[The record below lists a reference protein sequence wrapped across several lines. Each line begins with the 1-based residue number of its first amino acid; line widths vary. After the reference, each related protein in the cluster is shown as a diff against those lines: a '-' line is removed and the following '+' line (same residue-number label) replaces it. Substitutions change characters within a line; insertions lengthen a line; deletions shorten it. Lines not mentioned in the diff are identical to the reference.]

1 MKMPGFR
8 PGKEGINMAWLYQ
21 SIFILVVLMSG
32 LLIGLPIAFS
42 IGLTTLLGIT
52 IFQNPNA
59 ISALANIAWASSNN
73 FTLTAVPL
81 FLLMSEVIMYTGI
94 GKDMFKTMEKW
105 FGRLPGGLAVGTSV
119 SSAIFGAI
127 SGNAMAIAAIVG
139 GTAIPEM
146 RKAGYSNKLACGS
159 VAASS
164 TLGFLIPPSLPMIT
178 YGVITETSV
187 GRLFIAGI
195 IPGIVLCLLF
205 IVYIIFSSGREKN
218 LTFVKYSMAEKIA
231 SLVKILPVILL
242 IVLVIGSIYGGFATP
257 TEAAGIGAIGAIVI
271 AALMRRLKLKD
282 LFHALRNSCR
292 TCAMVVI
299 IILNAQ
305 VFAYLLTS
313 LRLPMM
319 LSEFILGMGLSKWV
333 VFFVI
338 QLAYVFLGMF
348 FDAGSIF
355 LLTMPI
361 LFPIATSMGFDAIW
375 FCIVCICNLCVAVIT
390 PPVGLVTY
398 VVKGLAPDVSIS
410 EIVKGAFPFLVI
422 DVLMIVVLCVC
433 PWMTSILL

>member
-1 MKMPGFR
+1 MG
-8 PGKEGINMAWLYQ
+8 WLYQ
-21 SIFILVVLMSG
+21 SLVILVVLMGG

-42 IGLTTLLGIT
+42 IGLTSLLGIVA
-52 IFQNPNA
+52 FLNPNA
-59 ISALANIAWASSNN
+59 ISALANIAWAASNN

-81 FLLMSEVIMYTGI
+81 FLFMSEVIMYTGI
-94 GKDMFKTMEKW
+94 GRDMFKTMEKW
-105 FGRLPGGLAVGTSV
+105 FGRLPGGLAVGGSA

-159 VAASS
+159 IAASS
-164 TLGFLIPPSLPMIT
+164 TLGFLIPPSMPMIT

-187 GRLFIAGI
+187 GQLFIAGI
-195 IPGIVLCLLF
+195 VPGIVLCLLF
-205 IVYIIFSSGREKN
+205 CLYIIISCSREKN
-218 LTFVKYSMAEKIA
+218 VNFVKYSMIEKFA
-231 SLVKILPVILL
+231 SLLKVMPVVIL
-242 IVLVIGSIYGGFATP
+242 IVIVIGSIYGGFATP
-257 TEAAGIGAIGAIVI
+257 TEAAGLGAIGAVVI

-282 LFHALRNSCR
+282 LFQALRNSCK
-292 TCAMVVI
+292 TCAMVI
-299 IILNAQ
+299 IIVLNAQ

-319 LSEFILGMGLSKWV
+319 LSEFVLSLGLSKWV

-361 LFPIATSMGFDAIW
+361 IFPIATSIGFDPIW

-390 PPVGLVTY
+390 PPVG
-398 VVKGLAPDVSIS
+398 
-410 EIVKGAFPFLVI
+410 
-422 DVLMIVVLCVC
+422 
-433 PWMTSILL
+433 W

>member
-1 MKMPGFR
+1 MD
-8 PGKEGINMAWLYQ
+8 WLYQ
-21 SIFILVVLMSG
+21 SLLILAVLMGG

-42 IGLTTLLGIT
+42 IGVASLAGIVL
-52 IFQNPNA
+52 FQNPNA

-81 FLLMSEVIMYTGI
+81 FLFMSEIIMYTGI

-105 FGRLPGGLAVGTSV
+105 FGRLPGGLAVGGSV

-159 VAASS
+159 IAASS

-187 GRLFIAGI
+187 GNLFIAGI

-205 IVYIIFSSGREKN
+205 CIYIVISSRKEKN
-218 LTFVKYSMAEKIA
+218 VTFVKYSFAEKMA
-231 SLVKILPVILL
+231 SLIKILPVVIL
-242 IVLVIGSIYGGFATP
+242 IILVIGSIYGGIATP
-257 TEAAGIGAIGAIVI
+257 TEAAGLGAVGSVII
-271 AALMRRLKLKD
+271 AACMRRLKGKD
-282 LFHALRNSCR
+282 LFQAARNSVK
-292 TCAMVVI
+292 TCAMIII

-313 LRLPMM
+313 LRLPML
-319 LSEFILGMGLSKWV
+319 LSQFILELGLSKWV
-333 VFFVI
+333 VFIII
-338 QLAYVFLGMF
+338 QAAYIFLGMF

-361 LFPIATSMGFDAIW
+361 LFPIITSLGFDPVW
-375 FCIVCICNLCVAVIT
+375 FCIACICNLCVAVIT

-398 VVKGLAPDVSIS
+398 VVKGLVPDVSIT
-410 EIVKGAFPFLVI
+410 EIIKGAMPFLVI
-422 DVLMIVVLCVC
+422 DILMIIVLCFC

>member
-1 MKMPGFR
+1 
-8 PGKEGINMAWLYQ
+8 MAWLYQ
-21 SIFILVVLMSG
+21 SLIILVVLMGG

-42 IGLTTLLGIT
+42 IGLTSLLGIVA
-52 IFQNPNA
+52 FLNPNA
-59 ISALANIAWASSNN
+59 ISALANIAWAASNN

-81 FLLMSEVIMYTGI
+81 FLFMSEVIMYTGI
-94 GKDMFKTMEKW
+94 GRDMFKTMEKW
-105 FGRLPGGLAVGTSV
+105 FGRLPGGLAVGGSV

-159 VAASS
+159 IAASS
-164 TLGFLIPPSLPMIT
+164 TLGFLIPPSMPMIT

-187 GRLFIAGI
+187 GQLFIAGI
-195 IPGIVLCLLF
+195 VPGIVLCILF
-205 IVYIIFSSGREKN
+205 CLYIIISSGREKN
-218 LTFVKYSMAEKIA
+218 VNAVRYSMLEKFA
-231 SLVKILPVILL
+231 SLFKVLPVVVL
-242 IVLVIGSIYGGFATP
+242 IIIVIGSIYGGFATP
-257 TEAAGIGAIGAIVI
+257 TEGAGLGAIGAVVI
-271 AALMRRLKLKD
+271 AALMRRLRLQD
-282 LFHALRNSCR
+282 LFQALRNSCK
-292 TCAMVVI
+292 TCAMVI
-299 IILNAQ
+299 IIVLNAQ

-319 LSEFILGMGLSKWV
+319 LSEFVLSLGLSKWV

-361 LFPIATSMGFDAIW
+361 IFPIATSIGFDPIW

-398 VVKGLAPDVSIS
+398 VVKGLAPDVSIA
-410 EIVKGAFPFLVI
+410 EIVGGAFPFLVI
-422 DVLMIVVLCVC
+422 DLLMIVILCFC

>member
-1 MKMPGFR
+1 MD
-8 PGKEGINMAWLYQ
+8 WLYQ
-21 SIFILVVLMSG
+21 SLLILAVLMGG

-42 IGLTTLLGIT
+42 IGVASLAGIVM
-52 IFQNPNA
+52 FQNPNA

-81 FLLMSEVIMYTGI
+81 FLFMSEIIMYTGI

-105 FGRLPGGLAVGTSV
+105 FGRLPGGLAVGGSV

-159 VAASS
+159 IAASS

-187 GRLFIAGI
+187 GNLFIAGI

-205 IVYIIFSSGREKN
+205 CIYIVFSSRKEKN
-218 LTFVKYSMAEKIA
+218 VTFVKYSFAEKMA
-231 SLVKILPVILL
+231 SLIKILPVIIL
-242 IVLVIGSIYGGFATP
+242 IILVIGSIYGGIATP
-257 TEAAGIGAIGAIVI
+257 TEAAGLGAVGSVII
-271 AALMRRLKLKD
+271 AACMRRLKGKD
-282 LFHALRNSCR
+282 LFQAARNSVR
-292 TCAMVVI
+292 TCAMIII

-313 LRLPMM
+313 LRLPML
-319 LSEFILGMGLSKWV
+319 LSQVILDAGLSKWV
-333 VFFVI
+333 VFILI
-338 QLAYVFLGMF
+338 QAAYIFLGMF

-361 LFPIATSMGFDAIW
+361 LFPIITSLGFDPVW
-375 FCIVCICNLCVAVIT
+375 FCIACICNLCVAVIT

-398 VVKGLAPDVSIS
+398 VVKGLVPDVTIT
-410 EIVKGAFPFLVI
+410 EILKGAMPFLVI
-422 DVLMIVVLCVC
+422 DMIMVLLLCFF